1 MIMIILRMRRLET
14 CLHSLQTSKALAS
27 AEKSESKGSEVTLG
41 RKEKTRLS
49 NSGEKEA
56 MDILRWQKTNND

>member
-1 MIMIILRMRRLET
+1 MIMKRMRMRRLET
-14 CLHSLQTSKALAS
+14 CLQSLQTSKALAS
-27 AEKSESKGSEVTLG
+27 AEKSESKGLEVTLG

-56 MDILRWQKTNND
+56 MDILRWQRTNTD